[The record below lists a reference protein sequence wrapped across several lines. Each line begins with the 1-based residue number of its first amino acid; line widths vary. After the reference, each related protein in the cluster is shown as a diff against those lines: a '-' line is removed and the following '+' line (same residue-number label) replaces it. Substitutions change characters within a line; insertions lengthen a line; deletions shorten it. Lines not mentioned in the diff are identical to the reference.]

1 MGLVES
7 AQMAQDWYLHKEEM
21 QFNQQAMM
29 IDKKGLS
36 IDLVNTVREDL
47 RDLFQSRATRID
59 NLMLVNTLLL
69 SFSFGFVCEGTFPP
83 GDSEEGMLVV
93 YVILC
98 GMTLVAPFW
107 SIWFGLECK
116 QKLDHFLNEMLSQR
130 TDDRLKLETWLG
142 FYKAFEKYWKLQC
155 QLYYKIALNL
165 FWIGML
171 LALALCC
178 VLLFL
183 VFEDLFPE
191 TSVRLVFVSIVG
203 FNIVIAIGFILK
215 RVVYWC
221 FHLGA
226 KSDNLL
232 KSMIAQQFVEE
243 VETLPN
249 LDKLKSVSARDSIP
263 WGSQVSNRG
272 GVNGDEGG

>member
-29 IDKKGLS
+29 IDRKGLS

-83 GDSEEGMLVV
+83 GDSEEFMLVV

-155 QLYYKIALNL
+155 QSYYKIALNL

-178 VLLFL
+178 VLLYL

-203 FNIVIAIGFILK
+203 FNIVIAIAFILK
-215 RVVYWC
+215 RAVYWC

-243 VETLPN
+243 VGTLPD

-263 WGSQVSNRG
+263 WVSQVSHLG
-272 GVNGDEGG
+272 GINADEEG

>member
-29 IDKKGLS
+29 IDKKGLT

-83 GDSEEGMLVV
+83 GDSQEGMLVV

-142 FYKAFEKYWKLQC
+142 FYRAFEKYWKLQC
-155 QLYYKIALNL
+155 QSYYKIALNL

-178 VLLFL
+178 VLLYL

-203 FNIVIAIGFILK
+203 FNIVIAIAFIMK
-215 RVVYWC
+215 RFVYWC

-226 KSDNLL
+226 KSDNLV
-232 KSMIAQQFVEE
+232 KSMIAQQFEEE
-243 VETLPN
+243 VGTVPN
-249 LDKLKSVSARDSIP
+249 LDNLKSMSTRDSLL
-263 WGSQVSNRG
+263 WNSQVSNRG
-272 GVNGDEGG
+272 GVIAHDGG

>member
-21 QFNQQAMM
+21 QFNQQAML
-29 IDKKGLS
+29 IDQKGLS

-83 GDSEEGMLVV
+83 GDSEESLLLL

-98 GMTLVAPFW
+98 AMTLVAPFW

-130 TDDRLKLETWLG
+130 TDDRLKLATWIG
-142 FYKAFEKYWKLQC
+142 FYRAFEKYWKLQC
-155 QLYYKIALNL
+155 QTYYKIALNL
-165 FWIGML
+165 FWFGML
-171 LALALCC
+171 FALALCC
-178 VLLFL
+178 VLLYL
-183 VFEDLFPE
+183 VFGALFPE
-191 TSVRLVFVSIVG
+191 NYVRIVFVSIVG
-203 FNIVIAIGFILK
+203 LNIVVAIGFIMK
-215 RVVYWC
+215 KTFFWC

-226 KSDNLL
+226 KSDNVL
-232 KSMIAQQFVEE
+232 KSIISQQFVEE
-243 VETLPN
+243 VEDITN
-249 LDKLKSVSARDSIP
+249 LEKLQSLNHRVSVPRSSVI
-263 WGSQVSNRG
+263 SNLSYATVG
-272 GVNGDEGG
+272 EAS

>member
-21 QFNQQAMM
+21 QFNQQAMV

-93 YVILC
+93 YVVLC

-142 FYKAFEKYWKLQC
+142 FYRAFEKYWKLQC
-155 QLYYKIALNL
+155 QAYYKIALNL

-178 VLLFL
+178 VLLYL

-203 FNIVIAIGFILK
+203 FNIVVAIGFILK
-215 RVVYWC
+215 RSVFWC
-221 FHLGA
+221 FHLGG
-226 KSDNLL
+226 KNEFLL
-232 KSMIAQQFVEE
+232 KSMIAEQFVEK
-243 VETLPN
+243 VDPIPSLDN
-249 LDKLKSVSARDSIP
+249 LTSVGARDSLT
-263 WGSQVSNRG
+263 WAGNVSNLG
-272 GVNGDEGG
+272 STTPNPAS